1 MIIYMWVYCV
11 YVSFYAENL
20 RATSYLVFINIYN
33 VWVTDRKNKFLIF
46 GLLGLQNPFADQ
58 LT

>member
-1 MIIYMWVYCV
+1 MCAYCV

-33 VWVTDRKNKFLIF
+33 VWVTDRKNNFLIF